1 VTRFVIGLT
10 AFQAVFLAA
19 VFAAADRVD
28 GATRHRSSRGSI
40 EAKIEYCKDCHGLSA
55 QGYHG
60 YLVMPRLAGQNP
72 EYIENQLRA
81 FMARTREKGLFI
93 NMARIHGT
101 SPDMQAALA
110 AHFRDLN
117 PPPFGGAPRHGVATG
132 RQIYED
138 GIPEANV
145 PACAACHG
153 PEARGQGIIPRLAGQ
168 LYPYMVKELTRWD
181 KDRGQSSATDQA
193 TAVMLPIAHNL
204 NKSQIEAL
212 AAYLSYLK

>member
-1 VTRFVIGLT
+1 LLALQAAIG
-10 AFQAVFLAA
+10 AIVFSAA
-19 VFAAADRVD
+19 GRAD
-28 GATRHRSSRGSI
+28 GAARGGVSKGGVG
-40 EAKIEYCKDCHGLSA
+40 AKIEYCKDCHGLSG

-81 FMARTREKGLFI
+81 FMARSREKGLFI

-101 SPDMQAALA
+101 NPEMQTALA

-117 PPPFGGAPRHGVATG
+117 PPPFGGAPRHRVAAG
-132 RQIYED
+132 KQIYED
-138 GIPEANV
+138 GIPESNV
-145 PACAACHG
+145 PACTACHG

-168 LYPYMVKELTRWD
+168 LYQYTVTELTRWD
-181 KDRGQSSATDQA
+181 KDRAQSSAADQT

-204 NKSQIEAL
+204 SQSQIEAL
-212 AAYLSYLK
+212 AAYLSYLR

>member
-1 VTRFVIGLT
+1 MRLVISLL
-10 AFQAVFLAA
+10 ALQAA
-19 VFAAADRVD
+19 VGAIAFSTAGRAD
-28 GATRHRSSRGSI
+28 GAARGVVSKGGVA
-40 EAKIEYCKDCHGLSA
+40 AKIEYCKDCHGLSG

-81 FMARTREKGLFI
+81 FMARTRERGLFI

-101 SPDMQAALA
+101 RPDMQAALA

-181 KDRGQSSATDQA
+181 KDRGQSSAADQT

-204 NKSQIEAL
+204 SQSQIEAL
-212 AAYLSYLK
+212 AAYLSYLR

>member
-1 VTRFVIGLT
+1 MRLVISLL
-10 AFQAVFLAA
+10 ALQAA
-19 VFAAADRVD
+19 VGAILFSAADRAD
-28 GATRHRSSRGSI
+28 GAGRGVVSKGGVA
-40 EAKIEYCKDCHGLSA
+40 AKIEYCKDCHGLSA

-81 FMARTREKGLFI
+81 FMARTRERGLFI

-181 KDRGQSSATDQA
+181 KDRGQSSATDQT

-204 NKSQIEAL
+204 SQSQIEAL
-212 AAYLSYLK
+212 ATYLSYLR

>member
-1 VTRFVIGLT
+1 MRLVISLL
-10 AFQAVFLAA
+10 ALQAA
-19 VFAAADRVD
+19 VGAIAFSAAGRADEAGRRVVSK
-28 GATRHRSSRGSI
+28 GGVA
-40 EAKIEYCKDCHGLSA
+40 AKIEYCKDCHGLSA

-81 FMARTREKGLFI
+81 FMARTRERGLFI

-117 PPPFGGAPRHGVATG
+117 PLPFGGAPRHGVATG

-181 KDRGQSSATDQA
+181 KDRGQSSAADQA

-204 NKSQIEAL
+204 SQSQIEAL
-212 AAYLSYLK
+212 AAYLSYLR

>member
-1 VTRFVIGLT
+1 
-10 AFQAVFLAA
+10 
-19 VFAAADRVD
+19 
-28 GATRHRSSRGSI
+28 
-40 EAKIEYCKDCHGLSA
+40 
-55 QGYHG
+55 
-60 YLVMPRLAGQNP
+60 MPRLAGQNP

-81 FMARTREKGLFI
+81 FMARTRERSLFI

-101 SPDMQAALA
+101 SPEMQAALA
-110 AHFRDLN
+110 AHFRELN

-204 NKSQIEAL
+204 SQSQIEAL
-212 AAYLSYLK
+212 AAYLSYLR

>member
-1 VTRFVIGLT
+1 MRLVISVLALQVAVGAI
-10 AFQAVFLAA
+10 AFSAA
-19 VFAAADRVD
+19 GRAD
-28 GATRHRSSRGSI
+28 GAGRGVVSKGGVA
-40 EAKIEYCKDCHGLSA
+40 AKIEYCKDCHGLSA

-81 FMARTREKGLFI
+81 FMARTRERGLFI

-204 NKSQIEAL
+204 SQSQIEAL
-212 AAYLSYLK
+212 AAYLSYLR